1 MTLSEVYYNKNAMYI
16 AMSLY
21 SEEPFPEDIKIKDH
35 VKDYILNFDQAAI
48 SGENTFS
55 FMPDEKTFLFN
66 YMEGKFVDDHTF
78 AGMLRVD
85 LSSLETE
92 PTDTFTCHMALASR
106 LRMKKFTKETGTL
119 ILMSNWIQK
128 IHRPWK

>member
-1 MTLSEVYYNKNAMYI
+1 MYI

-55 FMPDEKTFLFN
+55 FMPDEKHFYLIIW
-66 YMEGKFVDDHTF
+66 
-78 AGMLRVD
+78 
-85 LSSLETE
+85 
-92 PTDTFTCHMALASR
+92 
-106 LRMKKFTKETGTL
+106 KENLWTITPL
-119 ILMSNWIQK
+119 
-128 IHRPWK
+128 PVCCE

>member
-1 MTLSEVYYNKNAMYI
+1 MYI

-78 AGMLRVD
+78 AGMMRVD

-92 PTDTFTCHMALASR
+92 PTDTFTCHMALDSIRFDNVNFTVADEKN
-106 LRMKKFTKETGTL
+106 LRRKLGL
-119 ILMSNWIQK
+119 
-128 IHRPWK
+128 

>member
-1 MTLSEVYYNKNAMYI
+1 MYI

-35 VKDYILNFDQAAI
+35 VKDYILDFDQAAI

-78 AGMLRVD
+78 AGM
-85 LSSLETE
+85 
-92 PTDTFTCHMALASR
+92 FASR
-106 LRMKKFTKETGTL
+106 FKFSGDRTDRYLYLPYGTGFHSL
-119 ILMSNWIQK
+119 
-128 IHRPWK
+128 